1 MKAEKMRTKIKKML
15 KTFGRLKKSEYLCIA
30 IQK

>member
-1 MKAEKMRTKIKKML
+1 MKAEKMRIKIKKTL
-15 KTFGRLKKSEYLCIA
+15 KTFGWLKKSEYLCIA